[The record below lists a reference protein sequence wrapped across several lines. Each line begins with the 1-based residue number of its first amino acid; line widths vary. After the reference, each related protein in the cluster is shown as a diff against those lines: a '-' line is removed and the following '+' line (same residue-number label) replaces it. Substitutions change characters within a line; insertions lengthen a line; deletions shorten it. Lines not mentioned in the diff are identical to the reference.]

1 MTIIISDPPI
11 RKSVHKSLRKL
22 LKTCMNSFHR
32 SNLEIN
38 SQMWNFGKKN
48 NNTETIKVNTKLVE
62 RRDQKVPQEE
72 TYEHWKEI
80 QTNE

>member
-1 MTIIISDPPI
+1 MIHLLGRGTWRVSIKARGNFS
-11 RKSVHKSLRKL
+11 KSAWTASTDLICKSI
-22 LKTCMNSFHR
+22 LKCET
-32 SNLEIN
+32 LE
-38 SQMWNFGKKN
+38 KKK
-48 NNTETIKVNTKLVE
+48 NTETIKVNTKLVE

>member
-1 MTIIISDPPI
+1 MIHLLGRGTWRVSIKARGNSS
-11 RKSVHKSLRKL
+11 KSAWTASTDLIWKSI
-22 LKTCMNSFHR
+22 LKCET
-32 SNLEIN
+32 L
-38 SQMWNFGKKN
+38 GKKK

-62 RRDQKVPQEE
+62 RRDQKVPQKE